1 MEKYGVLWKEKARKL
16 FPDAGFVEPGGGPWT
31 TQWCLESDSNRHGR
45 KAHEILSL
53 TVVMSIILSINRLVF
68 IYIDKVITN
77 RYHRFDSN

>member
-16 FPDAGFVEPGGGPWT
+16 FPYAGFVEPGGGSWT

-53 TVVMSIILSINRLVF
+53 TVVGDNISGIN
-68 IYIDKVITN
+68 
-77 RYHRFDSN
+77 